1 MDAFFASVE
10 QAVNPAL
17 RGKPVIVGSRG
28 RREHTVVAACS
39 YEAKAYGVSSG
50 MPTFMAFKLCPHA
63 QFVPADSGKY
73 LDTSARIEAILQ
85 EYTDRLE
92 AASIDE
98 FYLDLTDLGAGG
110 AAGAC
115 RDIKRRIKDSFG
127 LTCSAGIAP
136 NRIVSKVAAKSKK
149 PDGMVV
155 VEPQDVAAFMENL
168 SIEKIPGIGPQ
179 SQRQL
184 NLLSVFTCGE
194 LAQLDAR
201 FLEKRFGKYGL
212 WLAQVSRGIDSD
224 DVRWIGDPDPA
235 AKSVSHSYTLERE
248 IYSRPLLES
257 WLRML
262 TEMVA
267 YRLRKDRL
275 DSRTVHVY
283 MHGSFGAFAKQKSFG
298 SATHDPVALF
308 QRVLAVVDSFGGQ
321 RLSAKAIGVA
331 ATGLACLDDLHLFP
345 ADQKK
350 ERLLGALDTINAR
363 FGEWSVY
370 PASVHAVK

>member
-39 YEAKAYGVSSG
+39 YEAKAYGISSG

-63 QFVPADSGKY
+63 RFVTADSGKY
-73 LDTSARIEAILQ
+73 LDTSSRIEAVLQ
-85 EYTDRLE
+85 EYTDRIE

-98 FYLDLTDLGAGG
+98 FYLDLTDLGAVC
-110 AAGAC
+110 AVDAC

-136 NRIVSKVAAKSKK
+136 NRIVAKIAAKSGK
-149 PDGMVV
+149 PDGLVAV
-155 VEPQDVAAFMENL
+155 KPQDVSAFMENL

-179 SQRQL
+179 SQRRL
-184 NLLSVFTCGE
+184 NMLSVFTCGE
-194 LAQLDAR
+194 LAQFDAR

-224 DVRWIGDPDPA
+224 EVRRINDPDPA

-267 YRLRKDRL
+267 YRLRKERL

-283 MHGSFGAFAKQKSFG
+283 MHGSFGVFAKQKSFG
-298 SATHDPVALF
+298 SATHDPAALF
-308 QRVLAVVDSFGGQ
+308 QRVLAVIDSFGGQ

-331 ATGLACLDDLHLFP
+331 ATGLTCLDDLHLFP
-345 ADQKK
+345 SDQKK
-350 ERLLGALDTINAR
+350 ERLLGAIDTINAR

-370 PASVHAVK
+370 PASVHTVK